1 MTRNSSL
8 FGAMLAGLSWLA
20 CASAAHAQYTA
31 TNLIANDPSY
41 NPQIVDPN
49 FGDSWGIAIRPA
61 GAGGHFWITN
71 KDTGVSS
78 EYVGDVNGVPLHQDS
93 LTTVTIPSP
102 SGSPDAAVSQP
113 TGVVFNQTSDFRITQ
128 TSATGSFDAPA
139 TFLFATNDGT
149 IAAWSDQNTLPNGSP
164 NRPSQAVLAV
174 DNSAAG
180 DNYFGLATTNLA
192 SGNYLY
198 AANFGTN
205 PGIET
210 YNSTFQNVSS
220 QFAFT
225 NPFAAQGYEPFNIEN
240 LGGSLFVAYA
250 QYGSAGTEVHGTGLG
265 KLAEYDSSG
274 NLITTWDDKGL
285 LNSPWG
291 MAIAPSS
298 FGKYSG
304 DLLIGNFGDI
314 DQQAGSIVAFDPLTH
329 AAVGYLDDAS
339 GKPLVEPGVWGLTF
353 GNGASLGAANAL
365 YFAAGPNDENDGV
378 FGRITV
384 AAVPEASPAVS
395 FGLLLAL
402 GLSGLAIAARKRKM
416 F

>member
-1 MTRNSSL
+1 MTRNFSL
-8 FGAMLAGLSWLA
+8 FGAMLAGLSWLTF
-20 CASAAHAQYTA
+20 ASAAQAQYTA

-41 NPQIVDPN
+41 NPQILDPN

-78 EYVGDVNGVPLHQDS
+78 EYVGDVNGVPLHQDA
-93 LTTVTIPSP
+93 LTTVTIPP
-102 SGSPDAAVSQP
+102 PGGSPAGAVSQP
-113 TGVVFNQTSDFRITQ
+113 TGVVFNQTSDFHITQ
-128 TSATGSFDAPA
+128 TSATGSFNAPA

-149 IAAWSDQNTLPNGSP
+149 IAAWSDQNTLPSGAP
-164 NRPSQAVLAV
+164 NRPDHAVIAV
-174 DNSAAG
+174 DNSASGA
-180 DNYFGLATTNLA
+180 NYFGLTATNLA
-192 SGNYLY
+192 SGNHLY

-205 PGIET
+205 PGIQT
-210 YNSTFQNVSS
+210 FDGAFQNVSS

-225 NPFAAQGYEPFNIEN
+225 NPFAAQGYEPFNVEN
-240 LGGSLFVAYA
+240 LNGSIFVAYA
-250 QYGSAGTEVHGTGLG
+250 EYGSSGTEVHGTGLG
-265 KLAEYDSSG
+265 KLAQYDDKG
-274 NLITTWDDKGL
+274 NLVTTWDDKGL

-304 DLLIGNFGDI
+304 DLLVGNFGDI
-314 DQQAGSIVAFDPLTH
+314 DQQAGSIAAFDPVTH
-329 AAVGYLDDAS
+329 AALGYLEDAS

-378 FGRITV
+378 FGKITV
-384 AAVPEASPAVS
+384 AAVPEASPALS
-395 FGLLLAL
+395 LGLLLAL
-402 GLSGLAIAARKRKM
+402 GLGGSVAAARKRKAA
-416 F
+416 